1 MPSSR
6 MAFRITRD
14 GRFRTVRD
22 RTRLPVHLRPTHV
35 AALAILS
42 AFVVAASGC
51 DSGSD
56 ADETV
61 AVVDGMPIPR
71 EQLEWAVERARAA
84 ADRKGTSF
92 PDGDSDTFRRLRHK
106 LLEQLVFE
114 AEISKSASRL
124 GVAVPT
130 AAVYERA
137 EEDSDEGKEND
148 REIAFTRSSV
158 RARLLYEA
166 ISRQLGR
173 GVRIAPRRIELYYR
187 SHRDEFDSTGAARA
201 RARVVIETRLLQQR
215 QRAIMQRWVRTMKAR
230 FRPTVRY
237 SAGY

>member
-1 MPSSR
+1 M
-6 MAFRITRD
+6 
-14 GRFRTVRD
+14 
-22 RTRLPVHLRPTHV
+22 LVHLRRTHI

-42 AFVVAASGC
+42 AVVVAASGC

-56 ADETV
+56 AEADDAV
-61 AVVDGMPIPR
+61 AVVGGTPIPR

-84 ADRKGTSF
+84 AERNGTSF
-92 PDGDSDTFRRLRHK
+92 PDEDSETFRRLRHT

-137 EEDSDEGKEND
+137 EEDSEGGEEEAAEGEAGEESD
-148 REIAFTRSSV
+148 RDIAFTRSSV

-173 GVRIAPRRIELYYR
+173 GVRIAPRSVELYYR
-187 SHRDEFDSTGAARA
+187 THRDEFDSPGVTRA

-215 QRAIMQRWVRTMKAR
+215 QEAIMQRWVRAMRAR
-230 FRPTVRY
+230 FRPAVRY

>member
-1 MPSSR
+1 MH
-6 MAFRITRD
+6 I
-14 GRFRTVRD
+14 
-22 RTRLPVHLRPTHV
+22 

-42 AFVVAASGC
+42 AFVVAALGC

-56 ADETV
+56 ADADDAV
-61 AVVDGMPIPR
+61 AVVGGTPIPR

-84 ADRKGTSF
+84 AERKGTSF
-92 PDGDSDTFRRLRHK
+92 PDEESDTFRRLRHK

-137 EEDSDEGKEND
+137 EEDSDGGEEAAAGDEGEEND
-148 REIAFTRSSV
+148 RDIAFTRSSV

-173 GVRIAPRRIELYYR
+173 GVRIARRRVELYYG
-187 SHRDEFDSTGAARA
+187 SHRDQFDSRGVTRA
-201 RARVVIETRLLQQR
+201 RARVVIETRLVQQR
-215 QRAIMQRWVRTMKAR
+215 QQAIMQRWVRAMKAR
-230 FRPTVRY
+230 FRPAVRY